1 MTTGREAAGRAC
13 GLSLFALLFALS
25 ATAQVQPRDSIRLR
39 TTAGDEALTRGHGD
53 GLTSR
58 MLDWGTLTVLVVPDS
73 GDGVMVLAQPRGT
86 DLSAWRGITLDPRLL
101 RSWTGAVRGTL
112 EGGPAAE
119 TTPLSIEGARDSG
132 PLVFIPERP
141 DDLQRYQLNF
151 PGCPPQTPLRVRATV
166 ENVRQFIDA
175 LDYAGRVSVL
185 SKERPAD
192 REEAG
197 ACDLDRGGEPRMIVR
212 QRITHPLAG
221 RSECTEGTLLLQYVI
236 DAEGRVDTSRLR
248 ALYTADPAFTREAI
262 SALQD
267 ATFRPGAQDGH
278 PVRTR
283 VVQRFNFA
291 CH

>member
-1 MTTGREAAGRAC
+1 
-13 GLSLFALLFALS
+13 LSLFALLSAAS
-25 ATAQVQPRDSIRLR
+25 ATAQVQPQDSIRLR
-39 TTAGDEALTRGHGD
+39 TWVGSEAVPGGYGD

-86 DLSAWRGITLDPRLL
+86 DLSAWRVITLDPRLV

-119 TTPLSIEGARDSG
+119 TSPLSIEGARDSG

-141 DDLQRYQLNF
+141 DDQQRYQLSF
-151 PGCPPQTPLRVRATV
+151 PGCPLQAPLRVRATA

-185 SKERPAD
+185 SKEHPAD
-192 REEAG
+192 QEEAG
-197 ACDLDRGGEPRMIVR
+197 ACDLDRGGEPRMTVR
-212 QRITHPLAG
+212 PRITHPLAG
-221 RSECTEGTLLLQYVI
+221 RSECTDGTVLLQYVI
-236 DAEGRVDTSRLR
+236 DAEGRVDTSRLQV
-248 ALYTADPAFTREAI
+248 LYTADPAFTREAI
-262 SALQD
+262 SGLRD
-267 ATFRPGAQDGH
+267 ATFRPGAQDGR